1 MDIIKANLLLLKGY
15 SFDYRIWWWWI
26 CKNRNWMQKD
36 IESLYKFYKD
46 NVWKIMQS
54 FFLYSFEFRNCSIY
68 SLKIEVKTGNQTGQ
82 INQLW

>member
-1 MDIIKANLLLLKGY
+1 
-15 SFDYRIWWWWI
+15 
-26 CKNRNWMQKD
+26 MQKD

-54 FFLYSFEFRNCSIY
+54 FYSFEFRNCSIY

-82 INQLW
+82 INQL